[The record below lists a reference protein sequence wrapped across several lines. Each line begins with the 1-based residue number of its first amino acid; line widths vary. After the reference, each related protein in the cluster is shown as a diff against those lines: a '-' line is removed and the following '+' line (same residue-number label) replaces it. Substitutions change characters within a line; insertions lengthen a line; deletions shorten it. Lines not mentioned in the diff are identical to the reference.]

1 MKTLKAIYIPDR
13 LFNGA
18 YYFKD
23 IRVMAGKQ
31 DKHTRNVFREMVHGD
46 LVGSFW
52 GGEWH
57 KSKLE
62 ALAWIDSLYS
72 LTQGASATIKELA
85 KERVRNLEL

>member
-13 LFNGA
+13 LFSDS
-18 YYFKD
+18 YFFKD
-23 IRVMAGKQ
+23 IRVMTGKQ
-31 DKHTRNVFREMVHGD
+31 DKHARNVFREMVHGD

-57 KSKLE
+57 KSKIE

-72 LTQGASATIKELA
+72 LAPWASVTIKELA
-85 KERVRNLEL
+85 KERVRNLKL